1 MPEIFSSMVAEKEV
15 AVSSFK
21 GLELKEKKKA
31 SGIGKSQATSLNGK
45 DINVFWNANSWM
57 VHPKMYFP
65 GSREGL
71 GITPKTTVIT
81 LSNLNETTSDEVQKL
96 NRRL

>member
-45 DINVFWNANSWM
+45 DINVF
-57 VHPKMYFP
+57 
-65 GSREGL
+65 
-71 GITPKTTVIT
+71 
-81 LSNLNETTSDEVQKL
+81 
-96 NRRL
+96 